1 MKLTKNIS
9 GINYRMSTQVESD
22 CSVTITIKS
31 QYSDLPVFYK
41 KYGKSIEK
49 AVFQGWRDYD
59 KIRAQLMANKL

>member
-31 QYSDLPVFYK
+31 QYSDLPVFCK
-41 KYGKSIEK
+41 RYGKSIEK
-49 AVFQGWRDYD
+49 AVMQGWRDYD
-59 KIRAQLMANKL
+59 NIRLQLIANKL